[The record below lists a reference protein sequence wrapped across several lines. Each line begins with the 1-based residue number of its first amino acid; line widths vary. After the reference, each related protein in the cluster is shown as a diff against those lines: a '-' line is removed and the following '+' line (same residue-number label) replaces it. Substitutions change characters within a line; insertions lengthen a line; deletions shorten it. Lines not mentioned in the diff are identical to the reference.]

1 MRPKMVRAGLC
12 KLRESRSSMVTNP
25 LRERSLGQNLAL
37 AARLAAQAV
46 IAPVAYGAHAMIE
59 DGEGRL
65 LLVRHTY
72 MPGWFFPGGG
82 VNRGEPACDAVR
94 RELEEEIGLE
104 RFEACELFGLYTRKH
119 VWATNVIAL
128 FHIRGAIFDF
138 KPNLEIAEAK
148 FFPLNAPPKGTGPG
162 PLRRFEERATG
173 KEKSAYW

>member
-1 MRPKMVRAGLC
+1 MVRPGLC
-12 KLRESRSSMVTNP
+12 KQRESRSPMVTNP
-25 LRERSLGQNLAL
+25 LRERSLVQNMAL

-82 VNRGEPACDAVR
+82 VNRGEPALDAVT
-94 RELEEEIGLE
+94 RELKEEIGLQG
-104 RFEACELFGLYTRKH
+104 FATCELFGLYTRKH
-119 VWATNVIAL
+119 FWTTNVIAL
-128 FHIRGAIFDF
+128 FHIKGATFDF
-138 KPNLEIAEAK
+138 KRNFEIAEAE
-148 FFPLNAPPKGTGPG
+148 FFPLDAPPKGIGRG

-173 KEKSAYW
+173 KEKSGYW